1 MKKISLVLTF
11 FMVIAMASAAQAARV
26 KNLYVDNEAR
36 QYFEIVAFAPGS
48 GWIKAKSPEVMRP
61 LLNFN
66 HVTPADLK
74 RFNGYARGYGLPVRA
89 EFSGGIL
96 HLVMNDTDIGF
107 LTRMGRIK
115 RNLYWEPDERPQL
128 ALIKDG
134 SGKIFVVQKAVDVRT
149 AKTPDKNKSI
159 RKKNVKLKY
168 PQS

>member
-1 MKKISLVLTF
+1 
-11 FMVIAMASAAQAARV
+11 
-26 KNLYVDNEAR
+26 
-36 QYFEIVAFAPGS
+36 
-48 GWIKAKSPEVMRP
+48 MRP
-61 LLNFN
+61 LLNLN
-66 HVTPADLK
+66 NVTPADVK

-115 RNLYWEPDERPQL
+115 RNLYWEPEERPDI
-128 ALIKDG
+128 ALIKDS

-149 AKTPDKNKSI
+149 ANRPDKNKSI
-159 RKKNVKLKY
+159 RKKNMKLKY

>member
-1 MKKISLVLTF
+1 
-11 FMVIAMASAAQAARV
+11 MVIAMAFTASAARAARV
-26 KNLYVDNEAR
+26 KNLYVDKEAR
-36 QYFEIVAFAPGS
+36 LYFEIVAFAPGS

-61 LLNFN
+61 LLNLN

-74 RFNGYARGYGLPVRA
+74 RFNGYASGYGLPVRA

-115 RNLYWEPDERPQL
+115 RNLYWQPEERPQL

-134 SGKIFVVQKAVDVRT
+134 SGKIFLVQKAVDART
-149 AKTPDKNKSI
+149 ANSPDKNRSI
-159 RKKNVKLKY
+159 PKKNVKLKY